1 MEVTKPLPAKLTQ
14 AQIEVLLSDDE
25 AREQFEQ
32 AVKREY
38 EALCEAHGVH
48 GLRALAKSLAEAQSG
63 FKRSRDVGDESTA
76 SKYLATAVT
85 AADKLA
91 LRLER
96 LEDRRMKRDAV
107 GELSANARPVIEMVP
122 VGDV

>member
-1 MEVTKPLPAKLTQ
+1 MDATKPLPAKLTQ
-14 AQIEVLLSDDE
+14 AQVEVLLSDDE

-38 EALCEAHGVH
+38 ETLCEAHGVH
-48 GLRALAKSLAEAQSG
+48 GLRALAKSLGDAQSG
-63 FKRSRDVGDESTA
+63 FKRARDAGDEGAA
-76 SKYLATAVT
+76 SKYLATTVS
-85 AADKLA
+85 AADRLA

-96 LEDRRMKRDAV
+96 LEERRARREAV